1 MNRALG
7 TGLAALLGVLA
18 IVVPL
23 LTPDPNATDYGSKLA
38 APSWA
43 HLLGTDQAGRD
54 VLARTAS
61 GTWVSL
67 GTALLVAAITFVVG
81 LAVGLLAA
89 VAGGAVDAVISRVID
104 VTLAVP
110 QLVLALAIVGVLGP
124 GHANLVLAMSIAGWA
139 HLARFARA
147 FASQQTERPF
157 VLASRMA
164 GIGRWRSAFR
174 HIMPA
179 TATGVLAV
187 TTLHIGE
194 IVLSL
199 AGLSFLGLG
208 VSPPTA
214 EWGQMVAEAR
224 GYVDRAPWLVLAPAA
239 VLLISVA
246 AASLLADAVQDRG
259 KR

>member
-1 MNRALG
+1 MNRLLG
-7 TGLAALLGVLA
+7 IVLAALLGVLA
-18 IVVPL
+18 FVVPF
-23 LTPDPNATDYGSKLA
+23 LTPDPNGTEYGAKLA

-54 VLARTAS
+54 VLARIAA

-67 GTALLVAAITFVVG
+67 GTALLVAVITFAVG
-81 LAVGLLAA
+81 LAVGMLAA
-89 VAGGAVDAVISRVID
+89 LAGGVVDTVISRVID

-124 GHANLVLAMSIAGWA
+124 GHANLVLAMSVAGWA

-157 VLASRMA
+157 VIASRMS
-164 GIGRWRSAFR
+164 GVGRWRSAAR
-174 HIMPA
+174 HVMPA

-187 TTLHIGE
+187 ATLHIGE

-224 GYVDRAPWLVLAPAA
+224 GYVDRAPWLVLAPAVA
-239 VLLISVA
+239 VLVSVA
-246 AASLLADAVQDRG
+246 AASLLGDALQDRG